1 MFFLK
6 LKILILFASEGNM
19 TTNEQKNKEN
29 TVHAVR
35 VKGDCDTWLLC
46 RSGKRNM
53 HLASQYF
60 MFPNSRRKWGKPLD
74 YSGMT

>member
-6 LKILILFASEGNM
+6 LNILILFASEGNM

-29 TVHAVR
+29 IVHAVR

-46 RSGKRNM
+46 RFGKRNT
-53 HLASQYF
+53 HEPVNTLCS
-60 MFPNSRRKWGKPLD
+60 LIVEE
-74 YSGMT
+74 SGENH